1 MAAVLASVPS
11 YREKQRAKMDNM
23 PVSRFPSAD
32 HLFLSQKAKV
42 GKTAVDEYVKDGMV
56 LGIGSGSTVEFALKR
71 LHEKIKSGQLKD
83 IKIVPCSKQAAT
95 FAKNHAMATSSL
107 SDCVEVGEN
116 LDLIIDGA
124 DEIDVAM
131 NLVKG

>member
-1 MAAVLASVPS
+1 MWVSTEMASYIVRRCAMAAVLASVPS

-23 PVSRFPSAD
+23 PVSRLPRAD

-71 LHEKIKSGQLKD
+71 LHEKIKSGELKD
-83 IKIVPCSKQAAT
+83 IKIVPCSQQAT
-95 FAKNHAMATSSL
+95 FLRTTPWPPAACLTVL
-107 SDCVEVGEN
+107 R
-116 LDLIIDGA
+116 
-124 DEIDVAM
+124 
-131 NLVKG
+131 